1 MVSPWVKASHSF
13 RVARP
18 GSARAADF
26 VSGWCPF
33 RLCFALP
40 HRPDAAILP
49 TPGSGAQPVELYS
62 FDEAYVRRLREG
74 DPSTEMHFV
83 AYFQQLLGIKLRAR
97 YLPQDAIEDLRQET
111 FIRVLRALRSEGG
124 IRQPERLGAFV
135 NSVCN
140 NVLQEHYR
148 ASARTQPVEDSQ
160 LENSG
165 NILNLE
171 GLLISEQAGKQVRL
185 VLSSMPERDRDL
197 LRAMFFEDKDKDE
210 ICREFGVERDYL
222 RVLFHRAKERF
233 RLALAASQPKR
244 SQYDPGGSETNSSGP
259 ALSSGRTK

>member
-1 MVSPWVKASHSF
+1 M
-13 RVARP
+13 
-18 GSARAADF
+18 
-26 VSGWCPF
+26 
-33 RLCFALP
+33 
-40 HRPDAAILP
+40 
-49 TPGSGAQPVELYS
+49 ELYS
-62 FDEAYVRRLREG
+62 FDEAYVRRLHEG

-97 YLPQDAIEDLRQET
+97 YLSPDTVEELRQET
-111 FIRVLRALRSEGG
+111 FIRVLRAVRSEGG

-148 ASARTQPVEDSQ
+148 TSSRTQPVEDSH

-165 NILNLE
+165 KVLNLE
-171 GLLISEQAGKQVRL
+171 GLLITEQVREQVRG
-185 VLSSMPERDRDL
+185 VLATIPERDRDL
-197 LRAMFFEDKDKDE
+197 LRAMFFEEKDKDE

-233 RLALAASQPKR
+233 RQALSESQPKR
-244 SQYDPGGSETNSSGP
+244 SQQDAGRSETNSGGP